1 MPGTIEFL
9 TFTAT
14 ASTALADTA
23 LILAVPALVAMIA
36 LLATNRADLLLLPL
50 GVVIVSMLMAAVGI
64 AAGHWYPLAIIAAG
78 TGVAIF
84 AGQFLAAARSALT
97 ERRAG

>member
-9 TFTAT
+9 TFTTT

-23 LILAVPALVAMIA
+23 LLLAAPALVAVVA
-36 LLATNRADLLLLPL
+36 VLAIDRADLLLLPL
-50 GVVIVSMLMAAVGI
+50 GVVIVSLLMAAVGI
-64 AAGHWYPLAIIAAG
+64 AAGHWYPLAIIGAG
-78 TGVAIF
+78 TGIAVF
-84 AGQFLAAARSALT
+84 GGQLLAAARSVVI